1 MMASLVYFEKEYED
15 GNRDGDVIRYSF
27 GEDPAA
33 MTRLLTMNTRTRTA
47 QPDDGVLDHTF
58 LKASRRINA
67 VYDERARWP
76 VRGMSAS

>member
-1 MMASLVYFEKEYED
+1 MASLAYFEKESED
-15 GNRDGDVIRYSF
+15 RDGDGVVIRYSF
-27 GEDPAA
+27 GEDPGA

-47 QPDDGVLDHTF
+47 RPDDGVLDHTF

-76 VRGMSAS
+76 DRGMSAS